1 KISRIS
7 PAEGLANAAYGG
19 VLRRKRTRWMFQD
32 RYAPDDGI
40 QLVETGHSGQS
51 IKLRSNC
58 FRLYWP
64 KESFGIHH
72 YLYQL
77 SDSTVTPKV
86 ERSLLESAWPQLK
99 SYLGPTFCVRAPGH
113 IFTPAT
119 GDVKSGGGKVE
130 TFRLPLELQLE
141 DGTNLEMKV
150 TWAELI
156 APDEIH
162 GDMGPASVV
171 MNHIVNQLAASRNV
185 QKVGKRHYDTT
196 LEGAKGH
203 HEVISAFSINMVA
216 SCVGPLMQLDV
227 MHRPVGRKT
236 LVDVISANMEGTDIL
251 QHQAD
256 KEIEKEWLRCC
267 VSATV
272 VTSYNNRPYRIK
284 KVHFDK
290 NPSHVFQMYEREAR
304 QFIEMSLEKYV
315 EVHYNRKIHM
325 KRQPLLEAFPE
336 KASETVLLLPELC
349 LPTGVNE
356 EIRRDKNP
364 LGEALKQLKVSP
376 QERFNTIVRHAAALH
391 SDAADLCHSWGCS
404 IQKLPLEVE
413 ARQLEP
419 LQVAFHEKH
428 DKKSYSVEDGN
439 FSRWLRNG
447 LLCPVTID
455 NWLLLYPHADEP
467 VLEIWLRSLKD
478 IAKVA
483 FGMAL
488 NEPRRRCVSDQ
499 RNELGA
505 VLAEEVTPNTQLL
518 LLLTPN
524 RDGRKVYQL
533 FKEIA
538 CCERPCISQV
548 VRSDTIRKRQS
559 IAAILSKVVLQINAK
574 FFGALWHVIPREPEE
589 KAFEEFRSVPF
600 MVLGIDVYCTFDGQ
614 RWVGLVATLDRPC
627 SQHFSMAALL
637 DQQDWRGSLSL
648 KLQQLFRDALL
659 CFAQANA
666 KVLPQNFLV
675 YRASTDPK

>member
-1 KISRIS
+1 MDRKFATVAISILRIDL
-7 PAEGLANAAYGG
+7 PADAERDL
-19 VLRRKRTRWMFQD
+19 LRRLLESEKLPEGDYVPEYFLVQLSNWSHIGAVSTQRLHWQSPTSSNDLGGLLATVLQARKASSVLWDVKAMRTAALLARWYLLHEGARAWSLRVCEPAHAGLEEWFAPEIPWMFQD

-72 YLYQL
+72 YRYQL
-77 SDSTVTPKV
+77 SDPTVTPKV

-119 GDVKSGGGKVE
+119 GEVKSGGGKVE

-483 FGMAL
+483 FGMA
-488 NEPRRRCVSDQ
+488 
-499 RNELGA
+499 
-505 VLAEEVTPNTQLL
+505 
-518 LLLTPN
+518 
-524 RDGRKVYQL
+524 
-533 FKEIA
+533 
-538 CCERPCISQV
+538 
-548 VRSDTIRKRQS
+548 
-559 IAAILSKVVLQINAK
+559 
-574 FFGALWHVIPREPEE
+574 
-589 KAFEEFRSVPF
+589 
-600 MVLGIDVYCTFDGQ
+600 
-614 RWVGLVATLDRPC
+614 
-627 SQHFSMAALL
+627 
-637 DQQDWRGSLSL
+637 
-648 KLQQLFRDALL
+648 
-659 CFAQANA
+659 
-666 KVLPQNFLV
+666 
-675 YRASTDPK
+675 